1 MPRTWPLYVHD
12 PARRD
17 ERWEF
22 LDGCPLPKLSQIVRI
37 LKLIFGVPKF
47 SVAEVMRSLE
57 KVFVKSR
64 ATNAPYPQEFLGCG
78 KKS

>member
-1 MPRTWPLYVHD
+1 M
-12 PARRD
+12 
-17 ERWEF
+17 
-22 LDGCPLPKLSQIVRI
+22 CPLPKLSQIVRI
-37 LKLIFGVPKF
+37 LKFIFHHLPVVKFGVPKF